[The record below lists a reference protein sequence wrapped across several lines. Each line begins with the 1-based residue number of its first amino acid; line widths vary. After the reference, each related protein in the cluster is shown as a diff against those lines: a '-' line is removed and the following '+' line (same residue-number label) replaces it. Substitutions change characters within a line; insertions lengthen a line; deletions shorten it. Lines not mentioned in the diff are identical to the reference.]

1 MSKDTGGKLNL
12 IIELDGV
19 QIDDGIDLFELAP
32 ALLSLGE
39 TIKRANDLT
48 NPEKRE
54 IGVNVRPFGKGS
66 FIIDISLF
74 ARTNLERVLEFVSG
88 DKVQQIKTLLEW
100 MGLVVGSTSGLI
112 QLVKWLKGKPPKKIE
127 KLQSGDVKYTSSD
140 GTSVNVNINVHNLY
154 KDEEIHKHFYS
165 AYGKLLEKDYID
177 SYKAFVKGCETSDIT
192 NTKEDLDSFLGY
204 SEGGFDVLT
213 DSEREILYKT
223 PLNFKR
229 GSYEG
234 MGDNWSFRKGT
245 ETVIATIKD
254 LEFLQKIK
262 NGEIRPY
269 TKDYLEV
276 EMKEIV
282 KIRGTEVLPPTY
294 EIMKVIEY
302 RPVDKS
308 TTLFGR

>member
-19 QIDDGIDLFELAP
+19 QIDGGIDLFELAP

-112 QLVKWLKGKPPKKIE
+112 QLVKWLKGK
-127 KLQSGDVKYTSSD
+127 
-140 GTSVNVNINVHNLY
+140 
-154 KDEEIHKHFYS
+154 
-165 AYGKLLEKDYID
+165 
-177 SYKAFVKGCETSDIT
+177 
-192 NTKEDLDSFLGY
+192 
-204 SEGGFDVLT
+204 
-213 DSEREILYKT
+213 R
-223 PLNFKR
+223 
-229 GSYEG
+229 
-234 MGDNWSFRKGT
+234 
-245 ETVIATIKD
+245 
-254 LEFLQKIK
+254 
-262 NGEIRPY
+262 
-269 TKDYLEV
+269 
-276 EMKEIV
+276 
-282 KIRGTEVLPPTY
+282 
-294 EIMKVIEY
+294 
-302 RPVDKS
+302 
-308 TTLFGR
+308 